1 MLYKKYKSCSN
12 YYIQVY
18 LKICFS
24 KHDKDITAPNYLF
37 ISWSLSYLAS
47 PQNCSLGVRIALFS
61 ELGYSCFFFYLSLMV
76 ASPLSPYLAASHM
89 HSPSADLTCEAGN
102 KQTPSGEVCS
112 PLAYHCLLHQHR
124 KFTAIHTLC
133 SLSISIQQAEIIIT
147 METVECSSQSRALIP
162 NSEQMYSLLHTR
174 QQVVT

>member
-1 MLYKKYKSCSN
+1 MTKTVLLPIICLLAEA
-12 YYIQVY
+12 Y
-18 LKICFS
+18 LILQALRIVTFR
-24 KHDKDITAPNYLF
+24 A
-37 ISWSLSYLAS
+37 
-47 PQNCSLGVRIALFS
+47 RIALFS